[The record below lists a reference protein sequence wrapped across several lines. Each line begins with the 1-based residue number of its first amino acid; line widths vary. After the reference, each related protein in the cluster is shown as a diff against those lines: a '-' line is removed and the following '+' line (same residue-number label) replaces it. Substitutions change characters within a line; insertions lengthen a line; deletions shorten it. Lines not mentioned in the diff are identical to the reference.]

1 MANNRQ
7 IIAAFI
13 ALSFIAVASGVDAAD
28 VGPTATTSQ
37 PVFTVQQTVLPTL
50 APSNQAG
57 SLTLTQAD
65 LDKGREAPFFGGD
78 LLVTF
83 LPKIWQGTPMVT
95 VVETSAPQLP
105 WKLKLVSKVYE
116 IKVVGG
122 TFKDGA
128 GLAVRLSYADKGS
141 DLKQLYLFDTASS
154 TWKALPSTDLI
165 GQQKIQALVKSANAK
180 IAVFVNPG
188 VLTSGK
194 ASWYSYKPGLF
205 CASPDFTKGS
215 KLRVTNLATGKS
227 IEVVV
232 NDWGPERK
240 LHPDRVVD
248 LSKEA
253 FKALSPLSAG
263 VIKVAVSPIE
273 LAPDTNGRVMGV
285 KEEGVGPA
293 PKLASRSAL
302 ILNEIS
308 GEVLLS
314 KNSSQIMPIASLSKI
329 VAVSVFLKFKP
340 DLKTKMVYRSKD
352 AAFNALYAPA
362 YESAGIK
369 LKDGD
374 QVLAKDFVYASLV
387 ASANNAVE
395 SLVRNSGLTREQFIA
410 EMNKQAAKWGATST
424 HFVEPTG
431 LSPKNVSTV
440 QDYALLTK
448 EAFKNDVVQAAT
460 VSSSYTVKVANRK
473 AQFKLKNT
481 DKLIVDQAQENLKLE
496 DLGINGSKTGY
507 LEEAGYCLM
516 TRVKSAN
523 GQFIIVTFGAP
534 TRQTSFN
541 EMMDLIKYANLK
553 S

>member
-7 IIAAFI
+7 IIASFI
-13 ALSFIAVASGVDAAD
+13 ALSFMSIASGVDAAE
-28 VGPTATTSQ
+28 VGSFHSAVTNINPAISAQSATVS
-37 PVFTVQQTVLPTL
+37 PTL
-50 APSNQAG
+50 APANI
-57 SLTLTQAD
+57 TLSQAD
-65 LDKGREAPFFGGD
+65 LDKGREVPFFGGE

-83 LPKIWQGTPMVT
+83 LPHIWQGAPALT
-95 VVETSAPQLP
+95 VAESSATNLP

-116 IKVVGG
+116 IKVADA
-122 TFKDGA
+122 TFKEGA
-128 GLAVRLSYADKGS
+128 GLAVQLSYADTGS
-141 DLKQLYLFDTASS
+141 DLKQLYLFDTA
-154 TWKALPSTDLI
+154 TNVWQALPSTDLV
-165 GQQKIQALVKSANAK
+165 GQQKMRAMVKSANAK
-180 IAVFVNPG
+180 IAVFSSPG
-188 VLTSGK
+188 ILTSGK
-194 ASWYSYKPGLF
+194 ASWYSYKPGYF
-205 CASPDFTKGS
+205 CASPDFAKGS
-215 KLRVTNLATGKS
+215 KLRVTNLETGKS

-263 VIKVAVSPIE
+263 IIKVAVSPIE
-273 LAPDTNGRVMGV
+273 LAPDRNGRVMGV

-293 PKLASRSAL
+293 PKLASRAAF
-302 ILNEIS
+302 ILNEKS
-308 GEVLLS
+308 GQVLLS
-314 KNSSQIMPIASLSKI
+314 KNPNLIRPLASLSKI
-329 VAVSVFLKFKP
+329 VAVSVFLKLKP
-340 DLKTKMVYRSKD
+340 DLKAKMVYRSKD

-362 YESAGIK
+362 YESVSVK

-374 QVLAKDFVYASLV
+374 QVTAKDFVFASLI

-395 SLVRNSGLTREQFIA
+395 SLVRNSGLSREQFIA
-410 EMNKQAAKWGATST
+410 EMNKQAASWGAANT

-440 QDYALLTK
+440 QDYALLTR
-448 EAFKNDVVQAAT
+448 EAFKNDVVRAAT
-460 VSSSYTVKVANRK
+460 VSSSYVVKVANRK
-473 AQFKLKNT
+473 AQLKLKNT
-481 DKLIVDQAQENLKLE
+481 NKLIVEQAQENLKLE
-496 DLGINGSKTGY
+496 DLGINGSKTGF

-516 TRVKSAN
+516 TRIKTAN